1 MKNESKQQFGVVLVL
16 AVTLLLVGT
25 GASSYGAEQSVDIE
39 ASIAQRLV
47 FSLDEGGTVNLVAAP
62 DDNPTAEGASAFNVK
77 TNVGSYSIVANFGSF
92 EVEGTDYNLIDQ
104 ENFRIRSVAPDEGDA
119 IIDWTVPSKEM
130 TVLSGEAGLTNLETT
145 AVYYQLNV
153 DFTVPSGAASTTIV
167 FTATASM

>member
-1 MKNESKQQFGVVLVL
+1 MKSRNSKKLVIGLVL
-16 AVTLLLVGT
+16 SLTLLLGLVST
-25 GASSYGAEQSVDIE
+25 GYGAEQSVDIN

-47 FSLDEGGTVNLVAAP
+47 FSLAEGGTVNLVAAP
-62 DDNPTAEGASAFNVK
+62 ADNPTAEGASSFNVK
-77 TNVGSYSIVANFGSF
+77 TNVSSYSIGASFGSF
-92 EVEGTDYNLIDQ
+92 EVGKTGYDLINE
-104 ENFRIRSVAPDEGDA
+104 ENFRIRSVAPDEGSA
-119 IIDWTVPSKEM
+119 VLDWTVPSDEM